1 VGSVAMDFAQRSGS
15 YPQTANSLRFEARES
30 VFDSIEEAFRRR

>member
-1 VGSVAMDFAQRSGS
+1 LPWILLSIAQRSGP